1 MIATMIASA
10 EYTAM
15 LQAVLGAVLGVV
27 AVLFFV
33 TLGMLLARNKAEKT
47 RLDHDVYKRE
57 LVSNKEIREQKREKK
72 KEQTGEKKPRHGKKN
87 KNKAEQ

>member
-33 TLGMLLARNKAEKT
+33 TLGMLLARDKYICFSSVHA
-47 RLDHDVYKRE
+47 
-57 LVSNKEIREQKREKK
+57 S
-72 KEQTGEKKPRHGKKN
+72 
-87 KNKAEQ
+87 